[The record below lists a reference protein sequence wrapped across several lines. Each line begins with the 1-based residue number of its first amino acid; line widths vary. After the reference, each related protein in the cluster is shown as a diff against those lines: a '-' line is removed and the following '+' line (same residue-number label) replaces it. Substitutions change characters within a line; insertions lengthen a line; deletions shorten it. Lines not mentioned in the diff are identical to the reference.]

1 MDGLHEFAQPQLL
14 AGILAIT
21 VLSLAAGIEILMLAL
36 SLRPATLLRVAEPAV
51 AEPMDQD
58 FYDWLYE

>member
-1 MDGLHEFAQPQLL
+1 MDGLPEFAQPQLL
-14 AGILAIT
+14 AGILAIIL
-21 VLSLAAGIEILMLAL
+21 LSLSFGIEVLMVAL

>member
-21 VLSLAAGIEILMLAL
+21 LLSLAAGIELLMLGL
-36 SLRPATLLRVAEPAV
+36 SLRPAALTRVAEPRV